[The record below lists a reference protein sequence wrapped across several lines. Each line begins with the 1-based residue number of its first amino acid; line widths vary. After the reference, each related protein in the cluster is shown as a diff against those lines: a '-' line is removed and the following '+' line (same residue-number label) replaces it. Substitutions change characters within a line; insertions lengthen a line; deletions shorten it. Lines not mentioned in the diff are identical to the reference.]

1 MRECYTFCIFGKNS
15 QSIFE
20 STYSQGLIPEIDSIS
35 ISKVGTRNLMTEA
48 PQVHLTQVICGPHL
62 RHAVEGWAL

>member
-1 MRECYTFCIFGKNS
+1 MRECYTFCIFEKNS

-35 ISKVGTRNLMTEA
+35 ISKVGTRNLMINKH
-48 PQVHLTQVICGPHL
+48 PRCF
-62 RHAVEGWAL
+62 